1 MMNIYAKYTSAI
13 AVVAMSA
20 ALYVGGGTITRKAH
34 AGASPQ
40 LPAPKFA
47 VDPFWP
53 RPLPNQWVT
62 GEVGGSCVDAQ
73 DHVFILSRDDL
84 SPKEQ
89 MINKPAPPVIE
100 LDINGNVVNSWGDP
114 NLVPGRIHGCFV
126 DGENNVWVAGQY
138 DAVVQKYSH
147 DGKLLL
153 QLGQKGRYDTSDGTG
168 DGAAMNSSRT
178 LLNQPAAIS
187 VDPANGDVYIAD
199 GYGNRRVVV
208 FDKNGHFLRQWGRQ
222 GTVAEGEAGTPD
234 VFVQWVHCLIL
245 GNDGLVYVCDRRGD
259 RIEVFDKMGRFKK
272 NIYIQR
278 GTGKL
283 GRADGSAWWI
293 AFSPDPEQ
301 KYMYVADGGN
311 EKIWIL
317 DHALG
322 EIISSFGQAGHQ
334 TGEFTYVH
342 TICVDSKG
350 NIIAA
355 ETIGGRRVQKFKLI
369 GEN

>member
-1 MMNIYAKYTSAI
+1 MNTHTKYMCAI
-13 AVVAMSA
+13 AMVAAFSTLRADHNGVRQKVDVA
-20 ALYVGGGTITRKAH
+20 ALPTVA
-34 AGASPQ
+34 
-40 LPAPKFA
+40 APKFA

-62 GEVGGSCVDAQ
+62 GEVGGSCIDAQ
-73 DHVFILSRDDL
+73 DHVFILNRDDL

-89 MINKPAPPVIE
+89 IINKPAPPVIE
-100 LDINGNVVNSWGDP
+100 LDADGNVVSSWGDP
-114 NLVPGRIHGCFV
+114 SKVPGRIHGCFV
-126 DGENNVWVAGQY
+126 DYENNVWVAGQT
-138 DAVVQKYSH
+138 DAIVQKYSH

-153 QLGQKGRYDTSDGTG
+153 QIGQKGVYDTSDNTAE
-168 DGAAMNSSRT
+168 GAAMNSSRT

-187 VDPANGDVYIAD
+187 VDPTNGDIYIAD

-208 FDKNGHFLRQWGRQ
+208 FDKSGHFLRQWGKQ
-222 GTVAEGEAGTPD
+222 GTVAEGEAGVPN
-234 VFVQWVHCLIL
+234 VFAQWVHCLIL
-245 GNDGLVYVCDRRGD
+245 GNDGLVYVCDRRAD
-259 RIEVFDKMGRFKK
+259 RIQVFDKMGSFKK

-278 GTGKL
+278 GTGNL

-293 AFSPDPEQ
+293 AFSPDQVQ

-322 EIISSFGQAGHQ
+322 EIISSFGRPGHQ
-334 TGEFTYVH
+334 AGEFTYLH
-342 TICVDSKG
+342 SICVDSKG
-350 NIIAA
+350 NIITA

-369 GEN
+369 GGG